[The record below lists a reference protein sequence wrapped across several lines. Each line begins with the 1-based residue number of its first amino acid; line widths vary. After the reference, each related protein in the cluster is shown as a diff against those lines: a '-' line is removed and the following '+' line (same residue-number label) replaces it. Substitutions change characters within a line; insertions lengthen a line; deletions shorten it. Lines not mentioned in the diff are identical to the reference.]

1 MTQLSRGTLLECPM
15 ARFSL
20 DLPLRTEILKLMTT
34 LLFLQIKLLSI
45 QYLPHSLSL
54 NTTSLLSA
62 LFQTKERKEYIGV
75 PETSYFF

>member
-1 MTQLSRGTLLECPM
+1 M
-15 ARFSL
+15 ACFSL
-20 DLPLRTEILKLMTT
+20 DLPLRTEILKLMMTT

-75 PETSYFF
+75 PETSYFFLKTITLSQWLKY

>member
-1 MTQLSRGTLLECPM
+1 MTQLSRVTQLSRMPN
-15 ARFSL
+15 
-20 DLPLRTEILKLMTT
+20 DLPLRTEILKLVMTT

-62 LFQTKERKEYIGV
+62 LFQTKERKEYIGD
-75 PETSYFF
+75 PETSYFSGKP